1 MNPPNS
7 ELLALQTAGAAIA
20 SSSNLP
26 HVLQIIAHEML
37 NLLSVE
43 SCIIFQWNESDDT
56 LTVSGAADRLHY
68 AEAQAI
74 RSTVFHLAD
83 YPLIKQTLGQR
94 RCRQLPPPLHE
105 AKLIAPGWL
114 QANNFK
120 TALILPMECQDH
132 VVGVI
137 QATSGQSERVFTLE
151 QLGLAQFLANQTASA
166 IENVRL
172 YQVEQSRRE
181 ELEAVQNISISL
193 TASLELS
200 DVFDAVLSAA
210 MELVA
215 AEDVHIFLYESGRL
229 TFGAMIDR
237 LGRHDKPFSQPRP
250 EGLTYTVAR
259 SGEAVIISD
268 MKNHPL
274 YADAPADWHGAI
286 IGVPLKMGE
295 RVVGVMNTFYA
306 QPSGFS
312 EREVR
317 TLRILA
323 NQAAIAV
330 ENARL
335 YAQTEQRAQRLAI
348 LHELDRAVS
357 ATLHLDDIYHAFARH
372 TTRLLAYDQLSI
384 YLLEEGHIL
393 VVYEVDANLPTAA
406 VGAKLPL
413 KSSAA
418 GWVIAHGQP
427 LLRHNIATDSR
438 FAEDEQQV
446 AAGLQS
452 SLVMPLRFKRQ
463 IIGAWQISSRQKG
476 AYDPDHLETG
486 QAIADQLANAIENAW
501 LYKHA
506 RQEISEREQVEAALR
521 ASEERFRQ
529 VISSISDWIYM
540 TQLGEDNQIIN
551 LYLSPHVE
559 ALTGYPFEKFMAD
572 WSFWPIR
579 VIHPDDRSKAHEQSA
594 RLAEGHNSETEYRL
608 IRASGEVLWV
618 RDSARV
624 EVSPDNSKIIYGVIS
639 DITQRKQL
647 ETQFLQS
654 QKMEAVG
661 RLAGGVA
668 HDFNNLLTVINGYSE
683 LLLHRYLNESMP
695 FRRYIEEIKKAGER
709 ASALTGQLLA
719 FSRKQVLQPKIF
731 DLNDVVADMDKMLR
745 RLIGEDIE
753 LIFRPET
760 RLGKIKADP
769 GQIEQVILN
778 LVVNARDAMP
788 NGGRI
793 TVETEN
799 VTLAESYTGQQLN
812 PASDCSVRLTVKDTG
827 TGIDPKVLPH
837 IFEPFFTTKEKNK
850 GTGLGLA
857 TVYGIVAQSGG
868 QLDVTS
874 QVGLGTTFTVYLP
887 AVEQTAEPLVPDQPD
902 EVVLDGHETILLV
915 EDEDMVRLLSR
926 TILLKHGYH
935 VLEAAYG
942 AEALQISQEYEG
954 AIDLLATDVVMP
966 HMSGRELAE
975 RLLQLR
981 PTLKVLYM
989 SGYTED
995 TIVHHGVTEPGTAFL
1010 PKPFTPN
1017 VLARKVREVLDA

>member
-1 MNPPNS
+1 MNLSNS

-20 SSSNLP
+20 SIPSLP

-37 NLLSVE
+37 NILSVE
-43 SCIIFQWNESDDT
+43 NCIILLWNENDDT
-56 LTVSGAADRLHY
+56 LTVLSAADTIHQ
-68 AEAQAI
+68 AEAQEI
-74 RSTVFHLAD
+74 QPIIYNLAD
-83 YPLIKQTLGQR
+83 YPLIKQVLEQR
-94 RCRQLPPPLHE
+94 RCHQLSPPLHE
-105 AKLIAPGWL
+105 ARLIAPDWL
-114 QANNFK
+114 HPNSLK
-120 TALILPMECQDH
+120 TALILPMECQDR
-132 VVGVI
+132 VVGVT
-137 QATSGQSERVFTLE
+137 QATSGQNEQVFTFE
-151 QLGLAQFLANQTASA
+151 QLGLAQLLANQAASA
-166 IENVRL
+166 IENARL
-172 YQVEQSRRE
+172 YQAERSRRE

-193 TASLELS
+193 TASLELP
-200 DVFDAVLSAA
+200 DVFEAILSAA
-210 MELVA
+210 LELVA
-215 AEDVHIFLYESGRL
+215 ADDVHIFLYESGQL
-229 TFGAMIDR
+229 NFGAKLNRM
-237 LGRHDKPFSQPRP
+237 GRPDKSYSQPRP

-259 SGEAVIISD
+259 TGEAVIISD
-268 MKNHPL
+268 MRNHTL
-274 YADAPADWHGAI
+274 FTDAPADWRGAI

-295 RVVGVMNTFYA
+295 RVVGVMNTYYA
-306 QPSGFS
+306 QPYGFS

-323 NQAAIAV
+323 NQAAIAI
-330 ENARL
+330 ENACL
-335 YAQTEQRAQRLAI
+335 YAQTERRAQRLAI
-348 LHELDRAVS
+348 LHELDRAIS

-372 TTRLLAYDQLSI
+372 TTRLLDYDQLSI
-384 YLLEEGHIL
+384 YLLEEDHIL
-393 VVYEVDANLPTAA
+393 VVYEVDAGHSTAA

-413 KSSAA
+413 KPSAA

-427 LLRHNIATDSR
+427 LLRHNIAADSR
-438 FAEDEQQV
+438 FAEDEQRV

-501 LYKHA
+501 LYKQA
-506 RQEISEREQVEAALR
+506 RQEISEREQAEAALR

-540 TQLGEDNQIIN
+540 TQLSEDNQIIN

-559 ALTGYPFEKFMAD
+559 ALTGYPYEKFMTD
-572 WSFWPIR
+572 WSFWPTR
-579 VIHPDDRSKAHEQSA
+579 VIHPDDRGTAHEQST

-608 IRASGEVLWV
+608 IRANGEVLWV

-624 EVSPDNSKIIYGVIS
+624 EVGPRNSKIIYGVIS

-683 LLLHRYLNESMP
+683 LLLHRYLNEVMP
-695 FRRYIEEIKKAGER
+695 VRRYIEEIKKAGER

-731 DLNDVVADMDKMLR
+731 DLNDVVDNMDKMLR

-753 LIFRPET
+753 LIFRPGT
-760 RLGKIKADP
+760 PLGKIKADP

-788 NGGRI
+788 NGGKI

-799 VTLAESYTGQQLN
+799 VTLEESYTGQQLG
-812 PASDCSVRLTVKDTG
+812 PAFGCSVRLMVKDTG

-887 AVEQTAEPLVPDQPD
+887 AVEEVAEPLVPDQPD
-902 EVVLDGHETILLV
+902 EAGLDGHETILLV
-915 EDEDMVRLLSR
+915 EDEDMVRSLTR

-942 AEALQISQEYEG
+942 DEALKVSQEYEG
-954 AIDLLATDVVMP
+954 VIDLLATDVIMP
-966 HMSGRELAE
+966 HMSGREVAE

-995 TIVHHGVTEPGTAFL
+995 TIVHHGVTESGTAFL
-1010 PKPFTPN
+1010 AKPFTPK
-1017 VLARKVREVLDA
+1017 VLARKVREILDA